1 MPARERSLQAVSAGR
16 SSGGFLQWSR
26 VREGTFEMLAKC
38 ANPKCSAVF
47 RYFGSGKL
55 FRSPAGTAARSS
67 SALLEHFWLC
77 PECVNTM
84 TLAVESTGK
93 VVVMNRGTVGRYR
106 EAGGHVGRM
115 PEVDPAELAKLSA
128 GW

>member
-1 MPARERSLQAVSAGR
+1 
-16 SSGGFLQWSR
+16 
-26 VREGTFEMLAKC
+26 MLAKC

-55 FRSPAGTAARSS
+55 FRSPAGTAAIGST
-67 SALLEHFWLC
+67 LLEHFWLC

-84 TLAVESTGK
+84 TLAVERTGK
-93 VVVMNRGTVGRYR
+93 VVVMNRSTVGRYR
-106 EAGGHVGRM
+106 EAGGRVHSM
-115 PEVDPAELAKLSA
+115 PEVNPAELAKISA